1 MYEITKSDLAKGR
14 RLKAGAIAAPV
25 VFTLVPAAIMIMLLI
40 AVFGSPTA
48 IIVLTVGLIA
58 TFIGFFL
65 GVITSAMLA
74 KKRST
79 WTREMREKIA
89 ADGIKA
95 DEIGWFRNEL
105 KPAEKRALKA
115 IEGRD
120 PMLADAYR
128 ETLASRL
135 TASRIVKASRQEMT
149 LARRRQNSLKQLKS
163 SRSEEFQAAVVEDI
177 GKIGKINEEA
187 KQMLAEAESRLQ
199 IIEAAAS
206 RAGTLAD
213 HELALK
219 KLSARTAELPL
230 ALEEAKMAD
239 DIRKELEAEERSNA
253 SSSS

>member
-25 VFTLVPAAIMIMLLI
+25 VFTLVPAAIMIVLMI

-105 KPAEKRALKA
+105 KPAE
-115 IEGRD
+115 
-120 PMLADAYR
+120 
-128 ETLASRL
+128 
-135 TASRIVKASRQEMT
+135 
-149 LARRRQNSLKQLKS
+149 
-163 SRSEEFQAAVVEDI
+163 
-177 GKIGKINEEA
+177 
-187 KQMLAEAESRLQ
+187 
-199 IIEAAAS
+199 
-206 RAGTLAD
+206 
-213 HELALK
+213 
-219 KLSARTAELPL
+219 
-230 ALEEAKMAD
+230 
-239 DIRKELEAEERSNA
+239 
-253 SSSS
+253 